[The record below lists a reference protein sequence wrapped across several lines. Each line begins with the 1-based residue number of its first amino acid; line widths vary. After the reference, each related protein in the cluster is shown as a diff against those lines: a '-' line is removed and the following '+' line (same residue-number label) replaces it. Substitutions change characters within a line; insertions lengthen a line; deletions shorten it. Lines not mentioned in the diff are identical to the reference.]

1 MNVKVKTSQ
10 IQMYLINI
18 SQEKSVDIYLPKY
31 RIHSITNSNH
41 NRIICKTQLTQIQ
54 KYLTDVSQYS
64 LLYICLN

>member
-18 SQEKSVDIYLPKY
+18 SQENSVFIYLPKY
-31 RIHSITNSNH
+31 RIHNSNH

>member
-10 IQMYLINI
+10 IQMYLINL
-18 SQEKSVDIYLPKY
+18 SQEKSVYIYLPKY
-31 RIHSITNSNH
+31 RIHSIINSNH
-41 NRIICKTQLTQIQ
+41 NQIICKTQLSQIQ